1 MKGYKMK
8 EYCYKKIVHEN
19 INNLINLGL
28 LSQKDCYADDLF
40 DFQYTVEN
48 LVEKHC
54 VNNTVLKKIKNI
66 DYETECNKYELHYE
80 CCYSCW
86 ANFLRTD
93 WSE

>member
-1 MKGYKMK
+1 MKDCKIK

-28 LSQKDCYADDLF
+28 LNQKDCYIDDLF

-54 VNNTVLKKIKNI
+54 VNNTVLKK
-66 DYETECNKYELHYE
+66 
-80 CCYSCW
+80 
-86 ANFLRTD
+86 
-93 WSE
+93 